1 MGKAHW
7 VTPGTALRKWW
18 CLAIS
23 QVEAGD
29 AKYVMFSRTHKKTYM
44 DDFSRGYIDHR
55 KFWRYKQIYIYME
68 YYRSIIHE
76 WCLALLFLRCFMFCL
91 LLAAASKK
99 QFV

>member
-55 KFWRYKQIYIYME
+55 KFWRYKQIYIWNITE
-68 YYRSIIHE
+68 
-76 WCLALLFLRCFMFCL
+76 A
-91 LLAAASKK
+91 
-99 QFV
+99 